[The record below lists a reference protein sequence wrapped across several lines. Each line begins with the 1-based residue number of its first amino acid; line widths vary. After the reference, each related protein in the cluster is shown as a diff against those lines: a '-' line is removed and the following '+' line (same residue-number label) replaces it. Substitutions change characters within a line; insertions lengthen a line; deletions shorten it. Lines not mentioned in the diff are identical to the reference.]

1 MAATKRQMNWAPVSF
16 TPSGG
21 TESVASGVTQVQV
34 NTGGSLV
41 KFSGDADRFN
51 TLVVNDG
58 NDPSMAI
65 TSADLNW
72 LLSIPP
78 GTRGAVAATHKDA
91 KGATGGGMVYALANA
106 IAESP
111 QAGGQHRQ
119 IGSGTITFFAE
130 SSDGTTN
137 PLSYA
142 LA

>member
-1 MAATKRQMNWAPVSF
+1 MAATKRQMNWAPVGF
-16 TPSGG
+16 TPTAGALS
-21 TESVASGVTQVQV
+21 TATGVTQVAI
-34 NTGGSLV
+34 NIGGSLV
-41 KFSGDADRFN
+41 KFSGDGDRFP
-51 TLVVNDG
+51 TTIVNDF

-78 GTRGAVAATHKDA
+78 GTRGIATATHKDA
-91 KGATGGGMVYALANA
+91 KLATGGAMTYTLANA
-106 IAESP
+106 ICESP

-119 IGSGTITFFAE
+119 IGSGSITFFAE
-130 SSDGTTN
+130 SADGTTN